1 MSTSGA
7 SCPMTIFPV
16 LIRFAIITRQLST
29 NPDEQKHAIWGIQI
43 SYEITQFYMKY
54 ESEYLTSTVVKVKKR
69 KQALIIPRVAVILI
83 IYKIATGV
91 LLTY

>member
-1 MSTSGA
+1 
-7 SCPMTIFPV
+7 
-16 LIRFAIITRQLST
+16 
-29 NPDEQKHAIWGIQI
+29 
-43 SYEITQFYMKY
+43 MKY